1 MTEKP
6 KFTEELSK
14 MAEEYEPLTPIENK
28 LIAVSLIAGT
38 FLIGL
43 LLWVSYTF
51 FPGGH

>member
-1 MTEKP
+1 MTEKL
-6 KFTEELSK
+6 KFADEISK
-14 MAEEYEPLTPIENK
+14 MAEEYEPLSPVENK

-38 FLIGL
+38 LLIGI